1 MEPFLGDPPFAWV
14 DTVEMALSED
24 LGTGDVTRFAVPED
38 AKVAYVIEA
47 QADGIVCGLG
57 VAHHLLGWLEG
68 ADPDEFVEWKF
79 VDGDSI
85 RAGDVVLEGYYN
97 ARLLLQTERTV
108 LNFMMHLSGVAT
120 LTAQFVEAVR
130 GTRAQITDTRKTLP
144 GLRAFQKYAV
154 RCGGGKN
161 HRMSLSDGVLIKD
174 NHIRAAGG
182 IPEAIAAV
190 RAEVS
195 HTLKIEVE
203 CSTVAQVDRALSAGA
218 DVILLDNMSVGEM
231 RDAVSICQGRAILEA
246 SGGVTLETV
255 REIAETGVDYISVGA
270 LTHSA
275 PALPFHLEVR

>member
-1 MEPFLGDPPFAWV
+1 VEPFLGDPPFAWV

-47 QADGIVCGLG
+47 QADGVICGLG
-57 VAHHLLGWLEG
+57 VANHLLGWLEG

-79 VDGDSI
+79 VDGDRI

-120 LTAQFVEAVR
+120 LTSKFVEAVL

-246 SGGVTLETV
+246 SGGVSLETV

>member
-14 DTVEMALSED
+14 DTVEQALSED
-24 LGTGDVTRFAVPED
+24 LGTGDVTRHAVPED
-38 AKVAYVIEA
+38 AKVAYYIEA
-47 QADGIVCGLG
+47 QAEGVICGLG
-57 VAHHLLGWLEG
+57 VANHLLGWLEG
-68 ADPDEFVEWKF
+68 ADPDEFVEWKC
-79 VDGDSI
+79 VDGDRI
-85 RAGDVVLEGYYN
+85 HAGDVVLEGYYN

-108 LNFMMHLSGVAT
+108 LNFLMHLSGVAT
-120 LTAQFVEAVR
+120 LTAQFVRAIQ

-144 GLRAFQKYAV
+144 CLRAFQKYAV
-154 RCGGGKN
+154 RCGGGRN

-190 RAEVS
+190 RTKVS

-218 DVILLDNMSVGEM
+218 DVILLDNMSLGEM

-246 SGGVTLETV
+246 SGGVTLDTV

>member
-1 MEPFLGDPPFAWV
+1 MGDPPFAWV
-14 DTVEMALSED
+14 DTVEQALSED
-24 LGTGDVTRFAVPED
+24 LGTGDVTRHAVPED
-38 AKVAYVIEA
+38 AKVAYLIEA

-57 VAHHLLGWLEG
+57 VANHLLGWLEG
-68 ADPDEFVEWKF
+68 ADPDEFVEWKR
-79 VDGDSI
+79 VDGD
-85 RAGDVVLEGYYN
+85 RVHAGDVVLEGYYN

-108 LNFMMHLSGVAT
+108 LNFLMHLSGVAT
-120 LTAQFVEAVR
+120 LTARFVEAVR
-130 GTRAQITDTRKTLP
+130 GTRAQITDTRKTIP
-144 GLRAFQKYAV
+144 CLRAFQKYAV
-154 RCGGGKN
+154 RCGGGRN

-218 DVILLDNMSVGEM
+218 DVILLDNMSVGEI

-255 REIAETGVDYISVGA
+255 RAIAETGVDYISVGA

>member
-1 MEPFLGDPPFAWV
+1 MGDPPFAWV

-47 QADGIVCGLG
+47 QADGVICGLG
-57 VAHHLLGWLEG
+57 VANHLLGWLEG

-79 VDGDSI
+79 VDGDRI

-120 LTAQFVEAVR
+120 LTSKFVEAVL

-246 SGGVTLETV
+246 SGGVSLETV

>member
-1 MEPFLGDPPFAWV
+1 MEPFLGDPPFAWI
-14 DTVEMALSED
+14 DTVELALSED

-47 QADGIVCGLG
+47 QADCVICGLG
-57 VAHHLLGWLEG
+57 VANHLLGWLEG
-68 ADPDEFVEWKF
+68 ADPDEFVEWKV
-79 VDGDSI
+79 VDGDRVS
-85 RAGDVVLEGYYN
+85 AGDVVLEGYYN

-108 LNFMMHLSGVAT
+108 LNFLMHLSGVAT
-120 LTAQFVEAVR
+120 LTAKFVEAVR

-154 RCGGGKN
+154 RCGGGRN

-174 NHIRAAGG
+174 NHIRASGG

-218 DVILLDNMSVGEM
+218 DVILLDNMSVGEI
-231 RDAVSICQGRAILEA
+231 RDAVSICEGRAILEA

-255 REIAETGVDYISVGA
+255 REIAETGVDFISVGA

-275 PALPFHLEVR
+275 PSIPFHLEVR

>member
-1 MEPFLGDPPFAWV
+1 M
-14 DTVEMALSED
+14 
-24 LGTGDVTRFAVPED
+24 PED

-47 QADGIVCGLG
+47 QADGVICGLG
-57 VAHHLLGWLEG
+57 VANHLLGWLEG

-79 VDGDSI
+79 VDGDRI

-120 LTAQFVEAVR
+120 LTSKFVEAVF

-182 IPEAIAAV
+182 MAFFIHKRRP
-190 RAEVS
+190 
-195 HTLKIEVE
+195 
-203 CSTVAQVDRALSAGA
+203 
-218 DVILLDNMSVGEM
+218 
-231 RDAVSICQGRAILEA
+231 
-246 SGGVTLETV
+246 
-255 REIAETGVDYISVGA
+255 
-270 LTHSA
+270 
-275 PALPFHLEVR
+275 

>member
-1 MEPFLGDPPFAWV
+1 MGDPPFAWV

-24 LGTGDVTRFAVPED
+24 LGTGDVTRFAVPEH

-47 QADGIVCGLG
+47 QADGVICGLG
-57 VAHHLLGWLEG
+57 VANHLLGWLEG

-79 VDGDSI
+79 VDGDRVS
-85 RAGDVVLEGYYN
+85 AGDVVLEGYYN

-108 LNFMMHLSGVAT
+108 LNFLMHLSGVAT
-120 LTAQFVEAVR
+120 LTAQYVEAVR

-154 RCGGGKN
+154 RCGGGRN

-190 RAEVS
+190 RADVS

-255 REIAETGVDYISVGA
+255 REIAETGVDFISVGA

>member
-1 MEPFLGDPPFAWV
+1 MEPFLGDPPFGWI
-14 DTVEMALSED
+14 DTVEQALSED
-24 LGTGDVTRFAVPED
+24 LGTGDVTRHAVPED
-38 AKVAYVIEA
+38 AKVAYTIEA
-47 QADGIVCGLG
+47 QADGVISGLG
-57 VAHHLLGWLEG
+57 VANHLLGWLEG

-79 VDGDSI
+79 VDGDRI
-85 RAGDVVLEGYYN
+85 RNGDVVLEGYYN

-108 LNFMMHLSGVAT
+108 LNFLMHLSGVAT
-120 LTAQFVEAVR
+120 LTAKFVEAVQ

-144 GLRAFQKYAV
+144 CLRAFQKYAV
-154 RCGGGKN
+154 RCGGGRN

-174 NHIRAAGG
+174 NHIRAVGG

-246 SGGVTLETV
+246 SGGITLETV
-255 REIAETGVDYISVGA
+255 REVAETGVDYISVGT

-275 PALPFHLEVR
+275 PSLPFHLEVR

>member
-1 MEPFLGDPPFAWV
+1 MEPFFGDPPFAWM
-14 DTVEMALSED
+14 DTVELALSED
-24 LGTGDVTRFAVPED
+24 LGTGDVTRYAVPED
-38 AKVAYVIEA
+38 TKVAYMIEA
-47 QADGIVCGLG
+47 QGDGVICGLG
-57 VAHHLLGWLEG
+57 VANHLLGWLEG
-68 ADPDEFVEWKF
+68 ADPDEFVEWKV
-79 VDGDSI
+79 VDGDRVS
-85 RAGDVVLEGYYN
+85 AGDVVLEGYYN

-108 LNFMMHLSGVAT
+108 LNFLMHLSGVAT

-130 GTRAQITDTRKTLP
+130 GTRSQITDTRKTLP

-154 RCGGGKN
+154 RCGGGRN

-174 NHIRAAGG
+174 NHIRASGG

-203 CSTVAQVDRALSAGA
+203 CATVAQVDRALSAGA

-231 RDAVSICQGRAILEA
+231 RDAVSICEGRAILEA

-255 REIAETGVDYISVGA
+255 REIAETGVDFISVGA

-275 PALPFHLEVR
+275 PSIPFHLEVR